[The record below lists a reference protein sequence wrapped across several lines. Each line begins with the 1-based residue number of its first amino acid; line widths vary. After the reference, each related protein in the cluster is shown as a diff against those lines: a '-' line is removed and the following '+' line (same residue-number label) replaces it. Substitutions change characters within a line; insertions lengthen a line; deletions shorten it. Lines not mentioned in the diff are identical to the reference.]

1 MDEAIGFIIFSQ
13 TRAEWL
19 SRKLWEVPSIQ
30 GRIPEEVALE
40 PESRG
45 EPVLGADGTVWS
57 RWVVEVWGP
66 DMEGGPAPVGT
77 ARHAEEE
84 VLFHTGHQERQHGLE
99 GLTPSMSAP
108 KDCP

>member
-1 MDEAIGFIIFSQ
+1 MIWKNLGSTGDAGSSAPDE
-13 TRAEWL
+13 L
-19 SRKLWEVPSIQ
+19 LIQ

-45 EPVLGADGTVWS
+45 EPGSGADGTVWS